1 MALSTNS
8 NLKTSSKIT
17 KASMSSLFAGLN
29 VAQKCDWSSS
39 EEFAKIN
46 AKIGSTLQIRREM
59 NTTIIEGSMAFVANQ
74 PVDRTVALT
83 IDQNY
88 QVPLYFQDTD
98 LALKVEMFVGRYIK
112 PAMVTLATR
121 LDGFVY
127 NLIVKSTANTVGQY
141 STPLA
146 SSTILAA
153 NALLADYGC
162 PDDGERYAVITPAQN
177 ASLANYQATLFN
189 SSKEVSKI
197 YETGYIGT
205 FAGLKFAQ
213 SNVGQRRTDGTWTGS
228 PVATISAT
236 YASTSAWA
244 EDVTLS
250 VNGFTAGATLNVG
263 DVFTLSGVYG
273 YNPQTGVVLS
283 NLQQF
288 VVTTAVGS
296 AISAAQSVVVSPAIV
311 NAGPNK
317 NVEITVNGS
326 VPLTKYST
334 SGTEGIEGIIWHKEA
349 VKIASIELPD
359 VIGSENKVEKDE
371 SGFIM
376 NYARG
381 SDILNRTNINRI
393 DVVFGAK
400 VARPEHVVRLR
411 G

>member
-1 MALSTNS
+1 MALSTNA

-17 KASMSSLFAGLN
+17 KASMSTLFANLN

-39 EEFAKIN
+39 SEFAKIG
-46 AKIGSTLQIRREM
+46 AKIGSALQIRREM
-59 NTTIIEGSMAFVANQ
+59 NTTIIDGSMAFVATQ
-74 PVDRTVALT
+74 PVDRTVLLT

-98 LALKVEMFVGRYIK
+98 LALKVEEFLGRYIK

-127 NLIVKSTANTVGQY
+127 NLIVKKTSNTVGQY

-146 SSTILAA
+146 PATILAA
-153 NALLADYGC
+153 NAMLADYGC

-177 ASLANYQATLFN
+177 ASLANFQSTLFN

-205 FAGLKFAQ
+205 FAGLKFGY

-236 YASTSAWA
+236 YNSTSAWA
-244 EDVTLS
+244 EEVTLS
-250 VNGFTAGATLNVG
+250 VNGFTAGATLNEG

-273 YNPQTGVVLS
+273 YNPQTGTVLS

-288 VVTTAVGS
+288 VVLTAVGS
-296 AISAAQSVVVSPAIV
+296 AVSAAQSVVVSPAIV

-317 NVEITVNGS
+317 NVDITIDGS
-326 VPLTKYST
+326 VALTKYST
-334 SGTEGIEGIIWHKEA
+334 SGTAGVEGLIWHKEA
-349 VKIASIELPD
+349 VKVASIELPD
-359 VIGSENKVEKDE
+359 VIGSENKVEKDD

-400 VARPEHVVRLR
+400 VARPEHAVRLR